1 MQKVAAG
8 LGVALAWLV
17 AAFHGT
23 PDGVRTAAEVVGL
36 FIILD
41 TTSGVIVAAKSRSLT
56 SRHLRVSLVSK
67 LTQYGLFFGLAV
79 GIKLIINSWFPVQ
92 WALGG
97 IAMIEVVSI
106 LENIKRLDKLGGV
119 PFGPARPAIRWMA
132 QFFEQ
137 GIGGLEKSDEEQIED
152 KKI

>member
-1 MQKVAAG
+1 MQKVAAVFG
-8 LGVALAWLV
+8 AVLAWLV

-23 PDGVRTAAEVVGL
+23 PDGVRTATEVVAL
-36 FIILD
+36 FITLD
-41 TTSGVIVAAKSRSLT
+41 TISGVVVAAKARSLA

-67 LTQYGLFFGLAV
+67 LTQYTLFFGLAV
-79 GIKLIINSWFPVQ
+79 GIKIIIGSWFPIQ
-92 WALGG
+92 WSLGG

-137 GIGGLEKSDEEQIED
+137 GIGGLEEPTDKEIED
-152 KKI
+152 KK